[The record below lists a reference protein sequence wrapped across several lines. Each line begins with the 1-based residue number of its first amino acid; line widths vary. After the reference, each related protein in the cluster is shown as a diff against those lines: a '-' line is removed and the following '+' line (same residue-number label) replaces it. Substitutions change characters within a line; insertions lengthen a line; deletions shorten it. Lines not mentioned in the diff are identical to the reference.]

1 MAMNY
6 KEIPQV
12 LADNEVIKKAAQF
25 VIDVEKYH
33 GKLPQNHIRYAESL
47 KLPLLQI
54 VAGNRAQSV
63 HAKKRLEAL
72 NAAIEYA
79 QTGDKRARRRYGVA
93 FKQAD
98 RIALKLA
105 RG

>member
-1 MAMNY
+1 MHND
-6 KEIPQV
+6 ISQV
-12 LADNEVIKKAAQF
+12 LADNEVIKKSAQF

-33 GKLPQNHIRYAESL
+33 GKLPQNHVRYGESL
-47 KLPLLQI
+47 KIPLLQI
-54 VAGNRAQSV
+54 VAGNRLQSL

-79 QTGDKRARRRYGVA
+79 QTDDKSARKRYGVA

-98 RIALKLA
+98 RIALQLA
-105 RG
+105 KG